1 MRPLLM
7 NAKVLALTS
16 IALSVLLVGSTGNAA
31 AHGHLTVGPTN
42 TEYGLTVG
50 WRVEPPVVG
59 MLNGL
64 DLYINYTSND
74 TAYEGAEATLTS
86 VLSYGTYSV
95 TKVIATNEDRGPGWY
110 TFDVLPTKSG
120 AYAVR
125 LMGTLQGWH
134 LDVNVTLE
142 DAGARSTVEF
152 PVTDPTPSDLL
163 AANAALQSQVGTAM
177 LVAAVGVVV
186 GLVGLGVGVASMRR
200 SQPRP

>member
-7 NAKVLALTS
+7 NAKAVALTS
-16 IALSVLLVGSTGNAA
+16 FALALLLVGGTGNAA
-31 AHGHLTVGPTN
+31 AHTHLTVGPTN
-42 TEYGLTVG
+42 TEYGLNVG

-59 MLNGL
+59 VLNGL

-86 VLSYGTYSV
+86 VLSYGAYSV
-95 TKVIATNEDRGPGWY
+95 TKVIATNDRGPGWY

-125 LMGTLQGWH
+125 LMGTLRGWH
-134 LDVNVTLE
+134 LDVNVTLDDVE
-142 DAGARSTVEF
+142 ARSTVEF
-152 PVTDPTPSDLL
+152 PLTDPTPSDLQ
-163 AANAALQSQVGTAM
+163 AANAALQAQVGTAM

-186 GLVGLGVGVASMRR
+186 GLVGLGVGVAAMRR
-200 SQPRP
+200 SRPKP